1 MGWEKPFVAFP
12 VILNCY
18 ETTMQLEFIPVEE
31 FYFALTLAVRTL
43 EDLKTPDLSE
53 KVRDQLEAKF
63 GQPST
68 VAAASQNTYNYVF
81 RVKDVDN
88 SPADQLILSIA
99 DWQGS
104 LRLSSDYGW
113 TLNAERKPVR
123 TEKFEQRSEFAQL
136 VKSHL
141 REWLELPL

>member
-1 MGWEKPFVAFP
+1 
-12 VILNCY
+12 
-18 ETTMQLEFIPVEE
+18 MQLEFVPVEE

-43 EDLKTPDLSE
+43 EELTTPGLAETIGTRLE
-53 KVRDQLEAKF
+53 KEL

-88 SPADQLILSIA
+88 SPAPQLVVSVA
-99 DWQGS
+99 DWQGN

-113 TLNAERKPVR
+113 TLDEERKPVR
-123 TEKFEQRSEFAQL
+123 TEKFAARADFAEQVR
-136 VKSHL
+136 SHL
-141 REWLELPL
+141 ETWLQIPLPKQPE

>member
-1 MGWEKPFVAFP
+1 
-12 VILNCY
+12 
-18 ETTMQLEFIPVEE
+18 MQLEFVPVEE

-43 EDLKTPDLSE
+43 DDLTTDGLAEQVE
-53 KVRDQLEAKF
+53 KRLKQEF

-81 RVKDVDN
+81 RVRDVDN

-99 DWQGS
+99 DWQGN

-113 TLNAERKPVR
+113 TLDAERKPIR
-123 TEKFEQRSEFAQL
+123 TEKFGQRAAFSQQVHSYLQDWLQLSFAD
-136 VKSHL
+136 
-141 REWLELPL
+141 